1 VIANPSEPTAPREYT
16 NKYKKEV
23 KIVVSDKSIIMLQ
36 VAQKCQQG
44 NLDVSIITYI
54 FVYK

>member
-1 VIANPSEPTAPREYT
+1 MIANPSEPTAPREYT

-23 KIVVSDKSIIMLQ
+23 KIMVSDKSIIMLQ
-36 VAQKCQQG
+36 VAQKGQQG